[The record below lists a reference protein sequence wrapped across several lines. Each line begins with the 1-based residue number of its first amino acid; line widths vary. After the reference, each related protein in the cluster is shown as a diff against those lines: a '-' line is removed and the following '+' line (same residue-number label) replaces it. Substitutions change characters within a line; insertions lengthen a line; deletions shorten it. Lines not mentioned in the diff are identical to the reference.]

1 MLYPDAKVTHLPR
14 CHSDHYPVLMEAIPN
29 CTQAPNK
36 PFRFQEFW
44 LSNLSFPN
52 IVSKAWSSDR
62 SLVDAIDTFSK
73 EATLW
78 NRSHFGNIHHKKR
91 RVLAR
96 IYGMQKA
103 LSNFPSSFLINLENQ
118 LQIELESILDQERD
132 LWMLKS
138 RIN

>member
-1 MLYPDAKVTHLPR
+1 M
-14 CHSDHYPVLMEAIPN
+14 
-29 CTQAPNK
+29 
-36 PFRFQEFW
+36 
-44 LSNLSFPN
+44 
-52 IVSKAWSSDR
+52 
-62 SLVDAIDTFSK
+62 DAIDTFSK

-78 NRSHFGNIHHKKR
+78 NRSHFGNIHHRKR